1 MIFLLQE
8 RTSPKPASKKIKL
21 IPAIEVR
28 PKAWKLPRSSFDYV
42 IVSSPRALLNLKKW
56 PQAKNYIAIGRAT
69 AKSLKKCPFKVIV
82 LKTSNS
88 AGILNFFKSK
98 SAGRIFFPRSP
109 RSDSKLVRELRAL
122 GHQVHVRHT
131 YQTHLLPLKSYS
143 RLLFGGQA
151 DAIMISS
158 PSCFQALEKSFGL
171 AKLRRL
177 DCRWVAIGP
186 TTSEFLRRRLG
197 LKPLVAKEPSW
208 TGMLSAF
215 LTSLKKNSKH

>member
-1 MIFLLQE
+1 M
-8 RTSPKPASKKIKL
+8 
-21 IPAIEVR
+21 
-28 PKAWKLPRSSFDYV
+28 

-69 AKSLKKCPFKVIV
+69 AQSLKKCPFKVIV
-82 LKTSNS
+82 LRTSNS

-98 SAGRIFFPRSP
+98 SACRIFFPRSP
-109 RSDSKLVRELRAL
+109 RSYSNLVRELRSF
-122 GHQVHVRHT
+122 GNQVHVRHT
-131 YQTHLLPLKSYS
+131 YETYLLPLKSYS
-143 RLLFGGQA
+143 RLIFGGQT

-197 LKPLVAKEPSW
+197 IKPLVAQKPNW
-208 TGMLSAF
+208 KAMLSTF
-215 LTSLKKNSKH
+215 LTSSKKNSKH